1 MINPFTP
8 EESQDFLK
16 NKKIKTSVF
25 QKTPKPSVLTMN
37 FVFGYSAALTILKT
51 VNFGNVKVLLN

>member
-1 MINPFTP
+1 MINHFTP

-16 NKKIKTSVF
+16 SKKITTTVYQNS
-25 QKTPKPSVLTMN
+25 PKPSASALN

-51 VNFGNVKVLLN
+51 MNFGNVKILLN

>member
-1 MINPFTP
+1 MINHFTP

-16 NKKIKTSVF
+16 NKKITTKLF
-25 QKTPKPSVLTMN
+25 QTEPKPSALTMN

-51 VNFGNVKVLLN
+51 INFGNVKVLLN